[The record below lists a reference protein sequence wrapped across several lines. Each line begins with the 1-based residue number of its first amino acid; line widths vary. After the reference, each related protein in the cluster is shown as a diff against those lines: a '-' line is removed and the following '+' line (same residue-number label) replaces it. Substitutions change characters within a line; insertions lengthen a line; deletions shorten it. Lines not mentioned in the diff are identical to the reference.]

1 MSLKDEAQ
9 FAKRHI
15 RNRFSMM
22 VLPHVSDGIWSVYE
36 NAKTICEKNDQI
48 DQVLKTFQNL
58 LTRIPVWTDEVLQA
72 EVKRI
77 VAASKCSYLEE
88 LLTGVLLSYLRAFA
102 AVQYR
107 STQDSVEVEFER
119 PPLPRFLHEYYKEV
133 ARRSWEHA
141 YLFRT
146 IGVPTE
152 QQARN
157 RKQIDEI
164 LDSAFDT
171 VLDSFLPWQSIVNT
185 YFSVQEPLPPSASSI
200 QPTETRIEMEGAAA
214 SAPAPASAA
223 AAEPE
228 RKVAFEEEEESDGE
242 DLDEETDDEHPTLKL
257 SDETLELDLGAV
269 DDDEEKKPEKKKED
283 EDADADAVNLV
294 PEEGEGLVLKL

>member
-15 RNRFSMM
+15 RNRFSLM
-22 VLPHVSDGIWSVYE
+22 VLPHVSEGIWSVYE
-36 NAKTICEKNDQI
+36 NAKTICEKNDQM

-88 LLTGVLLSYLRAFA
+88 LLTGVLLTYLRAFA
-102 AVQYR
+102 AIQYR

-133 ARRSWEHA
+133 ARRCWEHA

-157 RKQIDEI
+157 RKQIDDI

-185 YFSVQEPLPPSASSI
+185 YFSVQDAPAPTAEVI
-200 QPTETRIEMEGAAA
+200 QPTETVVPA
-214 SAPAPASAA
+214 SAPTPTPAPETEKKA
-223 AAEPE
+223 
-228 RKVAFEEEEESDGE
+228 VAFEADADDDE
-242 DLDEETDDEHPTLKL
+242 DAEDIDDETDDEHPKIHL
-257 SDETLELDLGAV
+257 SDETLELDLGA
-269 DDDEEKKPEKKKED
+269 DDDEEEKKKKSEENKKED
-283 EDADADAVNLV
+283 DGEVNLT
-294 PEEGEGLVLKL
+294 PEDGEGLVLKV

>member
-15 RNRFSMM
+15 RNRFSLM
-22 VLPHVSDGIWSVYE
+22 VLPHVSEGIWSVYE
-36 NAKTICEKNDQI
+36 NAKTICEKNDQM

-77 VAASKCSYLEE
+77 IAASKCSYLEE
-88 LLTGVLLSYLRAFA
+88 LLTGVLLTYLRSFA

-133 ARRSWEHA
+133 ARRCWEHA

-157 RKQIDEI
+157 RKQIDEM
-164 LDSAFDT
+164 LDAAFDT

-185 YFSVQEPLPPSASSI
+185 YFSVQEAPAPSADVI
-200 QPTETRIEMEGAAA
+200 QPTETVVPV
-214 SAPAPASAA
+214 SAPTPSPVHHLS
-223 AAEPE
+223 EPE
-228 RKVAFEEEEESDGE
+228 KKVAFEEESDVDAE
-242 DLDEETDDEHPTLKL
+242 DIDEETDDEHPKIHL
-257 SDETLELDLGAV
+257 SDETLELDRGAV
-269 DDDEEKKPEKKKED
+269 DEDEKKPDDGE
-283 EDADADAVNLV
+283 VNLT
-294 PEEGEGLVLKL
+294 PEEGEGLVLKV

>member
-1 MSLKDEAQ
+1 
-9 FAKRHI
+9 
-15 RNRFSMM
+15 M
-22 VLPHVSDGIWSVYE
+22 VLPHVSEGIWSVYE
-36 NAKTICEKNDQI
+36 NAKTICEKNDQM

-77 VAASKCSYLEE
+77 IAASKCSYLEE
-88 LLTGVLLSYLRAFA
+88 LLTGVLLTYLRSFA

-133 ARRSWEHA
+133 ARRCWEHA

-157 RKQIDEI
+157 RKQIDEM
-164 LDSAFDT
+164 LDAAFDT

-185 YFSVQEPLPPSASSI
+185 YFSVQEAPAPSADVI
-200 QPTETRIEMEGAAA
+200 QPTETVVPV
-214 SAPAPASAA
+214 SAPTPSPVHHLS
-223 AAEPE
+223 EPE
-228 RKVAFEEEEESDGE
+228 KKVAFEEESDVDAE
-242 DLDEETDDEHPTLKL
+242 DIDEETDDEHPKIHL

-269 DDDEEKKPEKKKED
+269 DEDEKKPDDD
-283 EDADADAVNLV
+283 EVNLI
-294 PEEGEGLVLKL
+294 PEEGEGLVLKV

>member
-15 RNRFSMM
+15 RNRFSLM
-22 VLPHVSDGIWSVYE
+22 VLPHVSEGIWSVYE
-36 NAKTICEKNDQI
+36 NARTICEKNDQM

-88 LLTGVLLSYLRAFA
+88 LLTGVLLTYLRAFA
-102 AVQYR
+102 AIQYR

-133 ARRSWEHA
+133 ARRCWEHA

-157 RKQIDEI
+157 RKQIDDI

-185 YFSVQEPLPPSASSI
+185 YFSVQDAPAPTADVI
-200 QPTETRIEMEGAAA
+200 QPTETAVPSPAAPAAA
-214 SAPAPASAA
+214 PTPV
-223 AAEPE
+223 PE
-228 RKVAFEEEEESDGE
+228 TEKKAVAFEEADDE
-242 DLDEETDDEHPTLKL
+242 DAEDDDDETDDEHPKIHL
-257 SDETLELDLGAV
+257 SEETLELDLGVV
-269 DDDEEKKPEKKKED
+269 DDDDEDKKKPKEKDDGE
-283 EDADADAVNLV
+283 VNLT
-294 PEEGEGLVLKL
+294 PEEGEGLVLKV

>member
-1 MSLKDEAQ
+1 MSEVQ
-9 FAKRHI
+9 FAKKHI
-15 RNRFSMM
+15 RNRFSLM
-22 VLPHVSDGIWSVYE
+22 VLPHVSEGIWSVYE
-36 NAKTICEKNDQI
+36 NARTICEKNDQM

-88 LLTGVLLSYLRAFA
+88 LLTGVLLTYLRAFA
-102 AVQYR
+102 AIQYR

-133 ARRSWEHA
+133 ARRCWEHA

-157 RKQIDEI
+157 RKQIEDI

-185 YFSVQEPLPPSASSI
+185 YFSVQDAPVPTADVI
-200 QPTETRIEMEGAAA
+200 QPTETVVPA
-214 SAPAPASAA
+214 SAPAPAPV
-223 AAEPE
+223 PE
-228 RKVAFEEEEESDGE
+228 TEKKAVAFETDADNDE
-242 DLDEETDDEHPTLKL
+242 DEDDDDDDETDDEHPKIHL

-269 DDDEEKKPEKKKED
+269 DDEKKD
-283 EDADADAVNLV
+283 DGDVNLT
-294 PEEGEGLVLKL
+294 PEEGEGLVLKV

>member
-9 FAKRHI
+9 FAKLHI
-15 RNRFSMM
+15 RNRFSLM

-36 NAKTICEKNDQI
+36 NARTICEKNDQM

-88 LLTGVLLSYLRAFA
+88 LLTGVLLTYLRAFA
-102 AVQYR
+102 AIQYR

-119 PPLPRFLHEYYKEV
+119 PPLPRFIHEYYKEV
-133 ARRSWEHA
+133 ARRCWEHA

-164 LDSAFDT
+164 LDAAFDT

-185 YFSVQEPLPPSASSI
+185 YFSVQDAPAPSADVI
-200 QPTETRIEMEGAAA
+200 QPTETVVD
-214 SAPAPASAA
+214 APAPAPAPAPAA
-223 AAEPE
+223 APEPE
-228 RKVAFEEEEESDGE
+228 PEKKVAFEAEDDEDAE
-242 DLDEETDDEHPTLKL
+242 DLDEETDDEHPKIHL

-269 DDDEEKKPEKKKED
+269 DEDEKKPDDGE
-283 EDADADAVNLV
+283 VNLT
-294 PEEGEGLVLKL
+294 PEEGEGLVLKV

>member
-15 RNRFSMM
+15 RNRFSLM
-22 VLPHVSDGIWSVYE
+22 VLPHVSEGIWSVYE
-36 NAKTICEKNDQI
+36 NAKTICEKNDQM

-88 LLTGVLLSYLRAFA
+88 LLTGVLLTYLRAFA
-102 AVQYR
+102 AIQYR

-133 ARRSWEHA
+133 ARRCWEHA

-157 RKQIDEI
+157 RKQIDDI

-185 YFSVQEPLPPSASSI
+185 YFSVQDAPAPSADVI
-200 QPTETRIEMEGAAA
+200 QPTETVV
-214 SAPAPASAA
+214 PAPVVPP
-223 AAEPE
+223 EPE
-228 RKVAFEEEEESDGE
+228 PEPEKKAVAFEAEAEDEDAEEEE

-269 DDDEEKKPEKKKED
+269 DEEEKEKEKEKD
-283 EDADADAVNLV
+283 DGEVNLT
-294 PEEGEGLVLKL
+294 PEEGEGLVLKV

>member
-15 RNRFSMM
+15 RNRFSLM
-22 VLPHVSDGIWSVYE
+22 VLPHVSEGIWSVYE
-36 NAKTICEKNDQI
+36 NARTICEKNDQM

-58 LTRIPVWTDEVLQA
+58 LTRIPVWTDDVLQT

-88 LLTGVLLSYLRAFA
+88 LLTGVLLTYLRAFA
-102 AVQYR
+102 AIQYR

-119 PPLPRFLHEYYKEV
+119 PPLPRFIHEYYKEV
-133 ARRSWEHA
+133 ARRCWEHA

-157 RKQIDEI
+157 RKQIDEM
-164 LDSAFDT
+164 LDAAFDT

-185 YFSVQEPLPPSASSI
+185 YFSVQDAPAPSADVI
-200 QPTETRIEMEGAAA
+200 QPTETVV
-214 SAPAPASAA
+214 PAPSAA
-223 AAEPE
+223 PEPE
-228 RKVAFEEEEESDGE
+228 PEKKVAFEAEDDEDAE
-242 DLDEETDDEHPTLKL
+242 DLDEETDDEHPKIHL

-269 DDDEEKKPEKKKED
+269 DEDEKKPEKKEED
-283 EDADADAVNLV
+283 EGEVNLT
-294 PEEGEGLVLKL
+294 PEEGEGLVLKV

>member
-15 RNRFSMM
+15 RNRFSLM
-22 VLPHVSDGIWSVYE
+22 VLPHVSEGIWSVYE
-36 NAKTICEKNDQI
+36 NAKTICEKNDQM

-77 VAASKCSYLEE
+77 IAASKCSYLEE
-88 LLTGVLLSYLRAFA
+88 LLTGVLLTYLRSFA

-133 ARRSWEHA
+133 ARRCWEHA

-157 RKQIDEI
+157 RKQIDDI

-185 YFSVQEPLPPSASSI
+185 YFSVQEAPAPSADVI
-200 QPTETRIEMEGAAA
+200 QPTETVVPV
-214 SAPAPASAA
+214 SAPTPSPVHHLS
-223 AAEPE
+223 EPE
-228 RKVAFEEEEESDGE
+228 KKVAFEEESDVDAE
-242 DLDEETDDEHPTLKL
+242 DIDEETDDEHPKIHL

-269 DDDEEKKPEKKKED
+269 DEDEKKPDDD
-283 EDADADAVNLV
+283 EVNLI
-294 PEEGEGLVLKL
+294 PEEGEGLVLKV

>member
-15 RNRFSMM
+15 RNRFSLM

-36 NAKTICEKNDQI
+36 NARTICEKNDQM

-77 VAASKCSYLEE
+77 IAASKCSYLEE
-88 LLTGVLLSYLRAFA
+88 LLTGVLLTYLRSFA

-133 ARRSWEHA
+133 ARRCWEHA

-157 RKQIDEI
+157 RKQIDEM
-164 LDSAFDT
+164 LDAAFDT

-185 YFSVQEPLPPSASSI
+185 YFSVQEAPAPSADVI
-200 QPTETRIEMEGAAA
+200 QPTETVVPV
-214 SAPAPASAA
+214 SAPTPSPVHHLS
-223 AAEPE
+223 EPE
-228 RKVAFEEEEESDGE
+228 KKVAFEEESDVDAE
-242 DLDEETDDEHPTLKL
+242 DIDEETDDEHPKIHL

-269 DDDEEKKPEKKKED
+269 DEDEKKPDDD
-283 EDADADAVNLV
+283 EVNLS
-294 PEEGEGLVLKL
+294 PEEGEGLVLKV